1 MNKNKAKTMKKR
13 ILLFLLF
20 VFTLQINAPSY
31 AVEDSFNL
39 AGIIENIINYQN
51 NSDFVSDIRND
62 SKENYLY
69 AVQNLTNGNVV
80 VAYTE
85 FNITINSLDK
95 NISLLMFSKNLYE

>member
-1 MNKNKAKTMKKR
+1 MKKR
-13 ILLFLLF
+13 ALLSLLFM
-20 VFTLQINAPSY
+20 FTVQAFAPSF

-80 VAYTE
+80 VAYNE
-85 FNITINSLDK
+85 FNNTINSLDK
-95 NISLLMFSKNLYE
+95 NISLLMLSKKLYEGVDLDNE